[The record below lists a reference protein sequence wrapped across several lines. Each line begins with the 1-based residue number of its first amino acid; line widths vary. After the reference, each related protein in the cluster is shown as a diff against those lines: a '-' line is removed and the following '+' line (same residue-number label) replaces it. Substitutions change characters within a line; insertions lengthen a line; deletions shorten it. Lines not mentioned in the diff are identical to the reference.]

1 MVEMWKLMVGAKFG
15 REQAGEAFTATRNS
29 NESSDK
35 GDALYINGVLQ
46 RNLTEEE
53 KAALDVFMGEYKNY
67 TFGDALYIN
76 GVLQRNLTDA
86 EKAALNVFM
95 GEYKNYTFQLEQYI
109 RSPNRLKVQF
119 PTRPPAPPFCSNV
132 TGYYL
137 DGCVVM
143 GKRLFINNVYVR
155 EISEEE
161 ERRLDEFDKQYREY
175 MNHIKQGKRLFINNV
190 YVREI
195 SEEEE
200 RRLDEFD
207 KQYREYM
214 NHIEQVNRQ
223 FVNDDDSA
231 ETSTTSSSDPT
242 MPSVALPE
250 DPRICISL

>member
-1 MVEMWKLMVGAKFG
+1 MMLAGVLYGELRCQAGVLNLDVVRLSVAPSLA
-15 REQAGEAFTATRNS
+15 EQAICT
-29 NESSDK
+29 
-35 GDALYINGVLQ
+35 
-46 RNLTEEE
+46 TE
-53 KAALDVFMGEYKNY
+53 KLKI
-67 TFGDALYIN
+67 LW
-76 GVLQRNLTDA
+76 
-86 EKAALNVFM
+86 
-95 GEYKNYTFQLEQYI
+95 I
-109 RSPNRLKVQF
+109 RF
-119 PTRPPAPPFCSNV
+119 
-132 TGYYL
+132 
-137 DGCVVM
+137 
-143 GKRLFINNVYVR
+143 
-155 EISEEE
+155 
-161 ERRLDEFDKQYREY
+161 
-175 MNHIKQGKRLFINNV
+175 QGKRLFINNV